1 MATPRYGLVM
11 YVADLE
17 RMSRFYSDG
26 LGLVDD
32 GGDGDHRVLRDEAFE
47 LVLVATREARSRLV
61 TPVAAR
67 TITALKPVFAIDDL
81 EAARARLH
89 QLGGEVDPPERVWT
103 FREHLVCDALDPE
116 GNIVQLRSV
125 A

>member
-1 MATPRYGLVM
+1 M

-26 LGLVDD
+26 LGFVDD
-32 GGDGDHRVLRDEAFE
+32 GGDGDHRVCRDGAFE

-61 TPVAAR
+61 TPVAPR

-81 EAARARLH
+81 EAARVRIRE
-89 QLGGEVDPPERVWT
+89 LGGEVDAPERVWT
-103 FREHLVCDALDPE
+103 FRDHLVCGALDPE